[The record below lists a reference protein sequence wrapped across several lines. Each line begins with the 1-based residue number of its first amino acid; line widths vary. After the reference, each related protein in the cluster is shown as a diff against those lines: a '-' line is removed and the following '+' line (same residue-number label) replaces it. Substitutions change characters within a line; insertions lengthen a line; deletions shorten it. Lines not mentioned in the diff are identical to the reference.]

1 MSTATRE
8 KVEYRPVPIGDL
20 MLDPDCQPRAEISQ
34 GAIADYREDVEA
46 GASFVPIAV
55 FFDGEVYWVAD
66 GFHRAEAFHAA
77 GEAEVPCEVR
87 PGGKREAILHSVGA
101 NGAHGLRRTN
111 ADKRR
116 AVLTLLN
123 DEEWHA
129 WSDSE
134 IARRCGVSQPFV
146 AKLRPESH
154 FKPFE
159 VTERRRVDKH
169 GHETSIN
176 TANIGRKP
184 AQTRQLEPQPPDDD
198 AEFYQG
204 EPGDEPAAAAE
215 EYEDE
220 PADVMQFGEDAE
232 PSLPGRSIVNGVEQD
247 DPPEIAEQRRRGTM
261 PPGVV
266 PTIEIND
273 PATIDAAPEPEPAEE
288 LPEKEWLRTLPLY
301 RRLSGEPQR
310 KFIHAARFVRR
321 FGPTREVIR
330 HATAEALRGLGHD
343 NEAVYFLKSFLRIGD
358 PKHWPACPPTAEG
371 GCDGMGTVPGMDTPC
386 PLCRGRGF
394 RCRERRRA

>member
-184 AQTRQLEPQPPDDD
+184 AQTRQLE
-198 AEFYQG
+198 
-204 EPGDEPAAAAE
+204 
-215 EYEDE
+215 
-220 PADVMQFGEDAE
+220 
-232 PSLPGRSIVNGVEQD
+232 D